1 MNGKW
6 KKVFGWLL
14 GITTAALIVFI
25 GMRDSIVRPMNEEK
39 ANAVKTD
46 PIDVKEYYK
55 ENAEILA
62 EYDAKTS
69 ESIQSEKQVSDDL
82 SERGF
87 TQYLVLYE
95 YSIDGTYVKE
105 QVARNNK
112 KQHPIYQTYYIS
124 QADEI
129 WTIIVINGQ
138 IIANPV
144 SYNMQS
150 ERGVQF
156 IVSESNVITGYD
168 SSNNMFY
175 ETIPNESTL
184 MVYVV
189 DKINAETLEK
199 LTVEV
204 IRGL

>member
-14 GITTAALIVFI
+14 GITIAALIVII

-69 ESIQSEKQVSDDL
+69 KSIQSEKQVSDDL
-82 SERGF
+82 RERGV

-105 QVARNNK
+105 QVTRNNK

>member
-14 GITTAALIVFI
+14 GITIAALIVII

-69 ESIQSEKQVSDDL
+69 KSIQSEKQVSDYL
-82 SERGF
+82 RERGF

-105 QVARNNK
+105 QVTRNNK